1 MLNPLSKITH
11 LLRRMMMVSRKKFGP
26 PIPVLTVTSNLD
38 TVSQRLHQDAQEQ
51 TAMPLQTLSRWHNF
65 TDRVSDYLEL
75 VKRLI
80 KARKVLE
87 FLIQEET
94 CLVIFSCFMAA
105 SAVFIAL
112 SFQPP
117 SPNQDNVQ
125 SNSDFYANISQAIL
139 SVLTVYL
146 TILPTLRSKTLG
158 LRYRFWF
165 WTCLLTSAVSSVLNL
180 GFYTAFPLVSSVF
193 GWISTWAQVVLTLL
207 LTLSIQ
213 NASKEGSIDSIE
225 LHVN

>member
-1 MLNPLSKITH
+1 
-11 LLRRMMMVSRKKFGP
+11 MVRGKKFGA
-26 PIPVLTVTSNLD
+26 PIPVLTVRSNLD
-38 TVSQRLHQDAQEQ
+38 TVSQRLHQDAREE
-51 TAMPLQTLSRWHNF
+51 TAMPSQTFSRWNNF
-65 TDRVSDYLEL
+65 TDRVSDYLDL

-80 KARKVLE
+80 KARKFLE
-87 FLIQEET
+87 FLIHEET

-112 SFQPP
+112 SFQLP
-117 SPNQDNVQ
+117 SPNQENVQ
-125 SNSDFYANISQAIL
+125 SESNFYANISQSIL

-165 WTCLLTSAVSSVLNL
+165 WTCLFTSAVSSVLNL

-193 GWISTWAQVVLTLL
+193 GWTSTWTQVVLTLL

-213 NASKEGSIDSIE
+213 KASKEGGIDSIE